1 MGDLSGGPASDF
13 DLLAA
18 SLRADAADLK
28 TFLEVLANKLSGALP
43 NMVRVEREGGLFKK
57 EHPVQSIRIQ
67 IEEHG
72 YEIRRAASGL
82 EARLNH
88 QVRGI
93 VLKNEVMRLDQ
104 WIEALSA
111 HLTKHAESSASARIA
126 LDQLVR

>member
-1 MGDLSGGPASDF
+1 MGDPSSGPASDF

-28 TFLEVLANKLSGALP
+28 TFLEVLAKKMADALP

-72 YEIRRAASGL
+72 YEIRRAAGGI

-93 VLKNEVMRLDQ
+93 VLKNEVMRLDE
-104 WIEALSA
+104 WIEALSE
-111 HLTKHAESSASARIA
+111 HMTRHAESSATARNA
-126 LDQLVR
+126 LDKLVR